1 MKAVILTLA
10 LALAIFAFAGCATP
24 TPQQDLMVSAENARL
39 TAEAAQK
46 IAESQSRYL
55 TATAEAPII
64 RITETAA
71 AFALEQQYWTATA
84 NSVKSTETAAMTQT
98 AQAWTPTPNATST
111 VVFAMVDA
119 QVKQLANDVE
129 RDNLELER
137 QRKNNEFWRLMPGIS
152 FAVIALMAIMFGFVY
167 VRGQRYK
174 PAAVDERGNVL
185 PIIDVVDGQVTDVD
199 RNPNFKA
206 TLGNGIFERLVE
218 KRLQLPPAVPP
229 VTAERQDAATERDQM
244 VDLAIR
250 GLPSQV
256 GNSDRK
262 KVAEQTV
269 AGRLSDVNMQNRF
282 KLLDGE
288 TSNLD
293 VIDGEIIKVL
303 DAEWKEGDK

>member
-1 MKAVILTLA
+1 MKRIIILILAVIL
-10 LALAIFAFAGCATP
+10 AGCATP
-24 TPQQDLMVSAENARL
+24 SGTTPQDLLVSAEQARL
-39 TAEAAQK
+39 TADAAQE
-46 IAESQSRYL
+46 IAESQARYL
-55 TATAEAPII
+55 TATAEAPIV

-71 AFALEQQYWTATA
+71 AFAMQQQYWTATA
-84 NSVKSTETAAMTQT
+84 QSVSSTETAAMTHT

-111 VVFAMVDA
+111 AVFAVLNA
-119 QVKQLANDVE
+119 QGTQIANDLE
-129 RDNLELER
+129 RDRLELER
-137 QRKNNEFWRLMPGIS
+137 QQKNNEFWRLMPGIS
-152 FAVIALMAIMFGFVY
+152 FVVVTLMAIMLGLVY
-167 VRGQRYK
+167 VRKQRYQT
-174 PAAVDERGNVL
+174 AAVDERGNVL

-206 TLGNGIFERLVE
+206 ALGNGIFERLVE

-262 KVAEQTV
+262 KAAEQVV